1 MKRSRTAVRGK
12 AREGLE
18 VRFEPQGLTSFS
30 GLIVF
35 QRLFAKLD
43 LKERLRG
50 CFRHRVSGA
59 IYSDHLIVLLLVVH
73 LLLGFRELRDTQYY
87 RDDEMVKRLLGVRHL
102 PEVST
107 ISRALASVDERC
119 VLNLRRENRRLV
131 LERAQA
137 LELARVTVDF
147 DGSVQSTAST
157 SRRRGDGA
165 TIRCLPRL
173 LRRDRCS
180 ICITG
185 PATCTTRTG
194 QKPLCSDA

>member
-1 MKRSRTAVRGK
+1 MKRSRAAVRGK

-18 VRFEPQGLTSFS
+18 VRFEAQGLTSFS

-59 IYSDHLIVLLLVVH
+59 IYSDHVIVLLLIVH

-87 RDDEMVKRLLGVRHL
+87 RDDEMVKRLLGLRHL

-107 ISRALASVDERC
+107 ISRMLACAEC
-119 VLNLRRENRRLV
+119 WTGCQE
-131 LERAQA
+131 
-137 LELARVTVDF
+137 
-147 DGSVQSTAST
+147 GSSGFPAPPC
-157 SRRRGDGA
+157 RGWCTEYGGGEVSC
-165 TIRCLPRL
+165 T
-173 LRRDRCS
+173 CS
-180 ICITG
+180 
-185 PATCTTRTG
+185 PVAME
-194 QKPLCSDA
+194 